1 MSIFNKRN
9 ALVGY
14 TTIEALK
21 FRSRAKK
28 RKTSKVA
35 LYVGLGLISAG
46 ILAAVV
52 AVLFRRRNGEE
63 ANELKGYAVADDAE
77 SAGHDEPIPAVSSEP
92 IPAT

>member
-14 TTIEALK
+14 ATIEALK
-21 FRSRAKK
+21 HRRRAKK
-28 RKTSKVA
+28 RKGSKIA
-35 LYVGLGLISAG
+35 LYIGLGLVSAG

-52 AVLFRRRNGEE
+52 AVLFRRRNGDEV
-63 ANELKGYAVADDAE
+63 NELQGYAVAGEDAGD
-77 SAGHDEPIPAVSSEP
+77 AGELEPTASSEP

>member
-1 MSIFNKRN
+1 MSIFNRRN

-14 TTIEALK
+14 ATIEALK
-21 FRSRAKK
+21 LRRRAKK
-28 RKTSKVA
+28 RKAPKVA

-46 ILAAVV
+46 ILAGVV
-52 AVLFRRRNGEE
+52 AVLRRRNGAG

-77 SAGHDEPIPAVSSEP
+77 SAGDDEPPTVSSEP